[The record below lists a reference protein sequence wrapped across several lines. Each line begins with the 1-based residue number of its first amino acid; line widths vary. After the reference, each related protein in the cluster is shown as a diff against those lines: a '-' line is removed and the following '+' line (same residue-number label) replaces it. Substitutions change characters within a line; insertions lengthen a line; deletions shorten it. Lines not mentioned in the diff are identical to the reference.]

1 MRRKSLGHSY
11 VNSAS
16 SERLRIIV
24 LGYMV
29 RGPMGGMAWHHLQYV
44 MGLRDLGH
52 DVYFIEDSD
61 DTQWCCYDPQKHTT
75 GPDPTYG
82 LKFARRTFDRVGLGG
97 RWVYYDAHRSL
108 WLGPC
113 AERVLDICANAD
125 LVLNVSCANP
135 LRPWLTD
142 IPVRVL
148 IDTDPVFTQ
157 IRNLTDPVRRERSL
171 RHNAFFSFAGNIT
184 SSGCHVPDDG
194 LAWQTTRQPI
204 VLSAWPVTAGPEDGQ
219 FTTVMQ
225 WDSYAT
231 REYAGVL
238 YGMKSQSFSPY
249 TDLPRCT
256 NAVLELSVGS
266 ESAPRALL
274 RDKGWVVRDPCE
286 VASDPWTYQRYL
298 QNSKAEFSVAK
309 HGYVVSRSGW
319 FSERSA
325 AYLASGRPVL
335 VQETG
340 FSDWMESGSGVVP
353 FESPDGARVAIAE
366 INTRYEFHCRKAREI
381 AEEYFDSSGVLAD
394 LVEHAMNGA
403 GETRS

>member
-1 MRRKSLGHSY
+1 MHRKFSGPSC

-16 SERLRIIV
+16 SEPLRIIV

-52 DVYFIEDSD
+52 DVYFLEDSD
-61 DTQWCCYDPQKHTT
+61 DAQWCCYDPQHNTIGT
-75 GPDPTYG
+75 DPTYG
-82 LKFARRTFDRVGLGG
+82 LDFARHTFDRVGLGE
-97 RWVYYDAHRSL
+97 RWAYYDAHRSR

-113 AERVLDICANAD
+113 AERALAICANTD

-157 IRNLTDPVRRERSL
+157 IRNLIDPVRRERSL
-171 RHNAFFSFAGNIT
+171 RHNAFFTFAGNMT
-184 SSGCHVPDDG
+184 SSRCHIPDDG
-194 LAWQTTRQPI
+194 LSWQTTRQPI
-204 VLSAWPVTAGPEDGQ
+204 VLSAWPVTAGPDDGQ

-231 REYAGVL
+231 REYAGAS
-238 YGMKSQSFSPY
+238 YGMKSQSFVPY

-256 NAVLELSVGS
+256 DAVLELSIGS

-274 RDKGWVVRDPCE
+274 REKGWIVRNPFE
-286 VASDPWTYQRYL
+286 VANDPWTYQRYL

-340 FSDWMESGSGVVP
+340 FSDWMGTGCGVVP
-353 FESPDGARVAIAE
+353 FESPEGALAAIAD
-366 INTRYEFHCRKAREI
+366 IDARYELHCRKAREM
-381 AEEYFDSSGVLAD
+381 AQEYFDSSRVLAE
-394 LVEHAMNGA
+394 LIEHAVNAA
-403 GETRS
+403 GETES

>member
-1 MRRKSLGHSY
+1 M
-11 VNSAS
+11 NSAS

-24 LGYMV
+24 LGYLV

-52 DVYFIEDSD
+52 DVHFIEDSD
-61 DTQWCCYDPQKHTT
+61 DTPWCCYHPQQHTMGSDPS
-75 GPDPTYG
+75 YG
-82 LKFARRTFDRVGLGG
+82 VDFARRTFDRVGLGE
-97 RWVYYDAHRSL
+97 RWAYYDAHRSL

-113 AERVLDICANAD
+113 AGRVLDICANAD

-142 IPVRVL
+142 VPVRVL

-171 RHNAFFSFAGNIT
+171 RHNAFFSFAGNVT
-184 SSGCHVPDDG
+184 STGCRIPDDG
-194 LAWQTTRQPI
+194 LSWQATRQPI

-231 REYAGVL
+231 REHAGVL
-238 YGMKSQSFSPY
+238 YGMKSQSFGPY
-249 TDLPRCT
+249 TDLPRRT

-266 ESAPRALL
+266 ESAPRGLL
-274 RDKGWVVRDPCE
+274 REKGWVVRDPCE
-286 VASDPWTYQRYL
+286 VASDPWTYQSYL

-340 FSDWMESGSGVVP
+340 FSDWIESGFGVVP
-353 FESPDGARVAIAE
+353 FESPDGALVAITE
-366 INTRYEFHCRKAREI
+366 INAHYEFHCRKAREI
-381 AEEYFDSSGVLAD
+381 AEEYFDSSRVLAE

-403 GETRS
+403 GETRR